1 LRKKRDDNNDIITDE
16 MKWYN
21 ERLEEF
27 KKDIINRIKVYDPYT
42 SKSDPID
49 YAMYNI
55 WLSYNWGDMTISQLY
70 DKKK

>member
-1 LRKKRDDNNDIITDE
+1 MRKKRDDNNDIITDE